1 MYSDNNYIDE
11 FPHDIDIITR
21 VVTETGSYPNYEEV
35 VQETVVPVKGFMDT
49 PSTSERLVYHNMDK
63 QLTRALYVPYSV
75 TPKHTDIIMYDAKEY
90 EIVGDVEDQGGQH
103 EVNRIPVKEVMP

>member
-1 MYSDNNYIDE
+1 MFIEE

-75 TPKHTDIIMYDAKEY
+75 KPAHGDIIMYDTKEY
-90 EIVGDVEDQGGQH
+90 EIAGDVEDQGGQH

>member
-1 MYSDNNYIDE
+1 MFIEE

-49 PSTSERLVYHNMDK
+49 PSTSERLVYHNMEVSLD
-63 QLTRALYVPYSV
+63 RVLYLPFHIEL
-75 TPKHTDIIMYDAKEY
+75 KHTDVIFHDGIEY
-90 EIVGDVEDQGGQH
+90 ELKGKPQDQGGQNLINSIPLR
-103 EVNRIPVKEVMP
+103 EVK